1 MYKYKIK
8 SAKGWWKAK
17 GLGYTQ
23 NEQEAGIFTVD
34 ELPNH
39 NLDLCTLYRVWEQ
52 QLFGSYSTSVLTTLC
67 CAKLLVAIKL

>member
-23 NEQEAGIFTVD
+23 NEQEAGFFTVD

-39 NLDLCTLYRVWEQ
+39 NLDLCTLYRVWE
-52 QLFGSYSTSVLTTLC
+52 
-67 CAKLLVAIKL
+67 

>member
-1 MYKYKIK
+1 MLNNGKIEMYKYKIK

-39 NLDLCTLYRVWEQ
+39 NLDLCTLYRVWE
-52 QLFGSYSTSVLTTLC
+52 
-67 CAKLLVAIKL
+67 